1 MISVIIPIYN
11 EEKMLRINSR
21 WLSKLCRYA
30 ELIFV
35 DGGSA
40 DRSVKIAS
48 ECGKV
53 LSCGKGRALQM
64 NRGATC
70 ATYSTL
76 LFLHSDNKIDL
87 DALLAI
93 EDQVNK
99 KNIIGGCFTQRIDKD
114 EIIYR
119 IIETQGNIR
128 ARLFK
133 VFYGDQGIFVKK
145 DIFFKIGCF
154 PNVPIM
160 EDVLFTKK
168 LRTIGKTIMLQDK
181 IHVSSRRWDN
191 GGILKTTLR
200 YNLINIA
207 FKLGVSLEK
216 IKLLYEDSR

>member
-1 MISVIIPIYN
+1 
-11 EEKMLRINSR
+11 
-21 WLSKLCRYA
+21 
-30 ELIFV
+30 
-35 DGGSA
+35 
-40 DRSVKIAS
+40 
-48 ECGKV
+48 
-53 LSCGKGRALQM
+53 M
-64 NRGATC
+64 NHGATC

-87 DALLAI
+87 DALLVI

-99 KNIIGGCFTQRIDKD
+99 KNIIGSCFTQRIDNDK
-114 EIIYR
+114 IIYR
-119 IIETQGNIR
+119 LIETQGNIR
-128 ARLFK
+128 ARLSK

-168 LRTIGKTIMLQDK
+168 LRTIGKTKMLQNK

-191 GGILKTTLR
+191 GGIVKTTLR

-207 FKLGVSLEK
+207 FKLAVSLEK

>member
-1 MISVIIPIYN
+1 M
-11 EEKMLRINSR
+11 
-21 WLSKLCRYA
+21 
-30 ELIFV
+30 IFV
-35 DGGSA
+35 DGGST

-48 ECGKV
+48 ERGKV
-53 LSCGKGRALQM
+53 LSCVKGRAPQM
-64 NRGATC
+64 NHGATC

-87 DALLAI
+87 DALLVI

-99 KNIIGGCFTQRIDKD
+99 KNIIGSCFTQRIDNDK
-114 EIIYR
+114 IIYR
-119 IIETQGNIR
+119 LIETQGNIR
-128 ARLFK
+128 ARLSK

-168 LRTIGKTIMLQDK
+168 LRTIGKTKMLQNK

-191 GGILKTTLR
+191 GGIVKTTLR

-207 FKLGVSLEK
+207 FKLAVSLEK